1 MQAPRIARPVSAEA
15 PPVQVDELALTTLA
29 APALGQ
35 APLAA
40 AVAPEP
46 ATAPPAAKPEMPA
59 SSMARLESIVALD
72 GVRRASFR
80 VGDRSISLVE
90 GDEIGG
96 RSVAL
101 IGNDEVTLVGGGV
114 AARVRLGFD
123 APLE

>member
-1 MQAPRIARPVSAEA
+1 
-15 PPVQVDELALTTLA
+15 VQVDELALTALA

-35 APLAA
+35 PPFAA

-59 SSMARLESIVALD
+59 PSMARLESIVALD

-101 IGNDEVTLVGGGV
+101 IGNNEVTLVGGGV